1 MSESKTITLSKLKG
15 MSGADILSLIE
26 TGGIAVEI
34 NGVHVFDLVR
44 PLNALDKRFLD
55 VSGYVADEVSIELKR
70 KIETLR
76 VGDMFNPKNVQD
88 VLNATA
94 AVVEVQE
101 KPAEE
106 VVAEKPKPKAKPKPK
121 PKKRAAAKVVKTEE
135 KPTAPAEPIEG
146 NVTEVSADEAEVLTD
161 VPFDAVNDDDLALA
175 PFPDNTHEE
184 QFVYSAGLDAD
195 DAEGQDE
202 APAAALFEDLLLDED
217 DNLVAEVETLAADLP
232 NAPEAEEED
241 PFEDDVPLVRKL
253 ARKK

>member
-101 KPAEE
+101 QPVEE

-121 PKKRAAAKVVKTEE
+121 KRAAAKVVKNEE
-135 KPTAPAEPIEG
+135 KPIVPAAAIEA

-161 VPFDAVNDDDLALA
+161 VPFDTLSDDDLALA

-184 QFVYSAGLDAD
+184 QFVYSTGLDAD